1 MRSEKCFYLDL
12 PTLTASLVESV
23 ISWYSSWFLIKNA
36 SISNFLCLAKE
47 SSPWKHLCRVSL
59 EHSGLCMLDSKVS
72 LIKHFTRKR
81 QMVRR
86 IKPHH
91 MRQMEEDIIRE
102 KQNIF
107 FCMNPAATVVS
118 KSQIVLRSEKSFINS
133 LLNTDLKI

>member
-1 MRSEKCFYLDL
+1 MF
-12 PTLTASLVESV
+12 V
-23 ISWYSSWFLIKNA
+23 
-36 SISNFLCLAKE
+36 
-47 SSPWKHLCRVSL
+47 
-59 EHSGLCMLDSKVS
+59 LDSQLS

-107 FCMNPAATVVS
+107 FCMNPAATVVRA
-118 KSQIVLRSEKSFINS
+118 KY
-133 LLNTDLKI
+133 